1 MVWRACVCVWE
12 EGSYAHFIFFVDAIN
27 AMRLLFEQEKSNKS
41 KSVKKLKGKK
51 KSESSSNGASSQR
64 Y

>member
-1 MVWRACVCVWE
+1 VWE